1 MLPGMPSAQ
10 IFLSYRRDDTAGHA
24 RAIGGELARRFG
36 ADRVF
41 IDVDDIA
48 AGQGFAEVI
57 EQAVVG
63 AAVLL
68 VLIGQRWQGEREGLP
83 SRLFDAGD
91 FVRREVAVAL
101 RRGVRVIPL
110 LLDGAR
116 MPTAD
121 ELPPDMREL
130 AGRQALEIDHRRYTA
145 DVERLQSEL
154 ETLLGHSADGQHG
167 GARRK
172 ALAAAGA
179 LGLVLAGG
187 WVWHELQ
194 PARPAVN
201 GHWVAEVEYD
211 WPGAHYRESFE
222 FQGDGAE
229 LRGSAGF
236 LGVPRGIEQG
246 QVAER
251 RLSFVT
257 RSPELGG
264 AETVHR
270 YSGQLVDGEIRFSL
284 QTEGGSTPHV
294 PVAFVARRT
303 DAGSA
308 PARP

>member
-1 MLPGMPSAQ
+1 MPSPQ
-10 IFLSYRRDDTAGHA
+10 IFLSYRRDDAAGHA

-68 VLIGQRWQGEREGLP
+68 VLIGPRWQGEREGHP

-121 ELPPDMREL
+121 ELPPDMQAL
-130 AGRQALEIDHRRYTA
+130 AGRQALEIDHGRYAA
-145 DVERLQSEL
+145 DVERLQAEL
-154 ETLLGHSADGQHG
+154 QTLLGSP
-167 GARRK
+167 GAGPHPPGRR
-172 ALAAAGA
+172 AAWAAAGV
-179 LGLVLAGG
+179 LGLALAGAG
-187 WVWHELQ
+187 LWHGRE
-194 PARPAVN
+194 PARPAIN
-201 GHWVAEVEYD
+201 GQWVAEVAYD
-211 WPGAHYRESFE
+211 WPGANYRESFDFE
-222 FQGDGAE
+222 GGGTD
-229 LRGSAGF
+229 LRGSAAF
-236 LGVPRGIEQG
+236 LGVARGVEQG
-246 QVAER
+246 QVAGHG
-251 RLSFVT
+251 LSFVT
-257 RSPELGG
+257 RSAELGG
-264 AETVHR
+264 AQTVHR
-270 YSGQLVDGEIRFSL
+270 YSGQLVDGEIRFSML
-284 QTEGGSTPHV
+284 TEGGSTPHV
-294 PVAFVARRT
+294 PVAFVARRA

-308 PARP
+308 PARR

>member
-68 VLIGQRWQGEREGLP
+68 VLIGQRWQGEREGHP

-121 ELPPDMREL
+121 DLPPDMRAL
-130 AGRQALEIDHRRYTA
+130 AGRQALEIDHRRYAA
-145 DVERLQSEL
+145 DLERLQAEL
-154 ETLLGHSADGQHG
+154 QTVLGRSAARPHPPGRRTAWGAAGLLGL
-167 GARRK
+167 
-172 ALAAAGA
+172 ALAGA
-179 LGLVLAGG
+179 WL
-187 WVWHELQ
+187 WHLRE

-201 GHWVAEVEYD
+201 GPWVAEVTYD
-211 WPGAHYRESFE
+211 WPGANYRESFDFE
-222 FQGDGAE
+222 GDGTE

-257 RSPELGG
+257 RSAELGG

-294 PVAFVARRT
+294 PVTFVARRA

>member
-1 MLPGMPSAQ
+1 MLPGMPSPQ
-10 IFLSYRRDDTAGHA
+10 IFLSYRRDDAAGHA
-24 RAIGGELARRFG
+24 RAIGGELARHFG

-68 VLIGQRWQGEREGLP
+68 LLIGPRWQGEREGRP
-83 SRLFDAGD
+83 SRLFDSAD

-121 ELPPDMREL
+121 ELPPDMRAL
-130 AGRQALEIDHRRYTA
+130 AGRQALEIDHRRYAA
-145 DVERLQSEL
+145 DLERLQAQL
-154 ETLLGHSADGQHG
+154 ESLPGTTRIRPTA
-167 GARRK
+167 GARRGV
-172 ALAAAGA
+172 LAAALSLGA
-179 LGLVLAGG
+179 VLAGG
-187 WVWHELQ
+187 WLWPVLR

-201 GHWVAEVEYD
+201 GHWVAEVDYD
-211 WPGAHYRESFE
+211 WPGARYRETFE
-222 FQGDGAE
+222 FQGDGGE

-236 LGVPRGIEQG
+236 LGVPRGVEQG
-246 QVAER
+246 QAVDR
-251 RLSFVT
+251 GLSFVIRGT
-257 RSPELGG
+257 ELGG

-270 YSGQLVDGEIRFSL
+270 YRGQLVEDEIRFSM

-294 PVAFVARRT
+294 PVAFVARRA
-303 DAGSA
+303 DEGSA
-308 PARP
+308 PAWR